1 MDKLD
6 WHDKISPEICF
17 IYRVQI
23 QQATIKMTTHSLWT
37 LLTEMDQAIGKT
49 IILMK
54 NSYPQKNIFGLLANI
69 RAFITVVILKNTE
82 I

>member
-1 MDKLD
+1 M
-6 WHDKISPEICF
+6 ISPEIGF

-23 QQATIKMTTHSLWT
+23 QQATIKMTTHSLCKW
-37 LLTEMDQAIGKT
+37 LTEMDQAIGKT
-49 IILMK
+49 VVLMK
-54 NSYPQKNIFGLLANI
+54 NSYPQKIVFGLLANI